1 VSAVARIV
9 IAATDNTAAAFKSA
23 SAGLAALQQRAA
35 GIGSAFAGRAPQL
48 AAAFSVGALTGF
60 VRGTINALDALNDVA
75 DATGSTVE
83 SLSALEDV
91 ARRNGGTLDDV
102 AGILVKFNAAL
113 NAADGKNDVSRAL
126 EAIGLNAQELRK
138 LDPAQALQATARAL
152 AGFADDGNKA
162 RIVQELFG
170 KSIREAAPFLK
181 DLAEAGELNARV
193 TSEQAAAAERFN
205 KQMFAVQ
212 ASTSEAT
219 RALVSGLLPAIEELI
234 NRLRGVN
241 TAFSET
247 GGLSRALLVPF
258 EAVAVLGVN
267 VAYVFKQIGNEIGGI
282 AAQAAA
288 LLRLDFGAF
297 QTIGEELRADA
308 VRSRA
313 AVDERTR
320 QLLGLAAAQRQL
332 AEAQQAT
339 YSNEGRNFVRRLPS
353 LPRGSQQPA
362 GQAQRAP
369 SEMSY
374 EEEIAQAVGRALDDN
389 AVTAARKFADQ
400 LALLDR
406 LFFDLGLSGEFYE
419 AALRKITKSTEATGE
434 AGDAAAAELK
444 QLNELLAATPSARLE
459 ATRAQMLL
467 LTRAFTD
474 GVGGIKLSV
483 QQYEEAVRTALGE
496 LPEKVKPA
504 LDEMSEFAKQFE
516 RNIQDSMGETI
527 KRTLAGDFKSIG
539 RLWGNLLLDM
549 AAQAIAVDLGNKL
562 FPKGGGG
569 LLSFL
574 GGLFGFAKGAPF
586 ANGLPVTAFASGGV
600 VSSPSVFP
608 MRGSLGLMGE
618 AGPEAI
624 MPLKRGRDGRLGVE
638 GGGGVTNITYNVAA
652 GVTRNEL
659 VTALQVLQS
668 GMEARMTTMLRRQG
682 IA

>member
-35 GIGSAFAGRAPQL
+35 GIGTAFAGLAPQL

-113 NAADGKNDVSRAL
+113 NSADGKNDVSRAL

-162 RIVQELFG
+162 RIIQELFG

-181 DLAEAGELNARV
+181 DLADAGELNARV

-205 KQMFAVQ
+205 KQLAALSTNASNVGRNLVADLLPTLNEVLVRFQ
-212 ASTSEAT
+212 ALQDVFGGTG
-219 RALVSGLLPAIEELI
+219 RGLLA
-234 NRLRGVN
+234 G
-241 TAFSET
+241 A
-247 GGLSRALLVPF
+247 LSRQFLNAG
-258 EAVAVLGVN
+258 EGVEFYSQR
-267 VAYVFKQIGNEIGGI
+267 VSDLTASLEKLRRGGSVFDRINI
-282 AAQAAA
+282 AP
-288 LLRLDFGAF
+288 
-297 QTIGEELRADA
+297 T
-308 VRSRA
+308 
-313 AVDERTR
+313 ERD
-320 QLLGLAAAQRQL
+320 LAAAQKLLSFYQRVANATGQRTAGGGRGDDIIPPFAVQL
-332 AEAQQAT
+332 PK
-339 YSNEGRNFVRRLPS
+339 LPE
-353 LPRGSQQPA
+353 LPAKPAPAARPEPDRVPSQP
-362 GQAQRAP
+362 
-369 SEMSY
+369 SY
-374 EEEIAQAVGRALDDN
+374 EEDILRTVASAIEDSDVVRAK
-389 AVTAARKFADQ
+389 RFADQ
-400 LALLDR
+400 IATLDR
-406 LFFDLGLSGEFYE
+406 LFFDLGLSGDIYDS
-419 AALRKITKSTEATGE
+419 ALRKITKSTEATGE

>member
-1 VSAVARIV
+1 MSAVARIV

-35 GIGSAFAGRAPQL
+35 GIGSAFAGLAPQL

-205 KQMFAVQ
+205 KQLAALSTNASNVGRSLVADLLPTLNEVLVRVQ
-212 ASTSEAT
+212 ALQDVFGGTG
-219 RALVSGLLPAIEELI
+219 RGLLA
-234 NRLRGVN
+234 G
-241 TAFSET
+241 A
-247 GGLSRALLVPF
+247 LSRQFLNAG
-258 EAVAVLGVN
+258 EGVEFYSQR
-267 VAYVFKQIGNEIGGI
+267 VTDLTASLEKLRRGGSVFDRINI
-282 AAQAAA
+282 AP
-288 LLRLDFGAF
+288 
-297 QTIGEELRADA
+297 T
-308 VRSRA
+308 
-313 AVDERTR
+313 ERD
-320 QLLGLAAAQRQL
+320 LAAAQKLLSFYQRVANATGQRTAGGGRGDDIIPPFAVQL
-332 AEAQQAT
+332 PK
-339 YSNEGRNFVRRLPS
+339 LPE
-353 LPRGSQQPA
+353 LPAKPAPA
-362 GQAQRAP
+362 GRPEPDRVP
-369 SEMSY
+369 SQPSY
-374 EEEIAQAVGRALDDN
+374 EEDILRTVVGAIEDSDVVRAK
-389 AVTAARKFADQ
+389 RFADQ
-400 LALLDR
+400 IATLDR
-406 LFFDLGLSGEFYE
+406 LFFDLGLSGDIYDS
-419 AALRKITKSTEATGE
+419 ALRKITKSTEATGE

-539 RLWGNLLLDM
+539 RLWGDLLLDM

-586 ANGLPVTAFASGGV
+586 ANGLPVTAFAAGGV
-600 VSSPSVFP
+600 VTGPSVFP

-624 MPLKRGRDGRLGVE
+624 MPLRRGRDGRLGVE
-638 GGGGVTNITYNVAA
+638 GGGGTVINNYNVQA

-659 VTALQVLQS
+659 VTALQVMQA
-668 GMEARMTTMLRRQG
+668 GIEARTTVALRRGGVQ
-682 IA
+682 